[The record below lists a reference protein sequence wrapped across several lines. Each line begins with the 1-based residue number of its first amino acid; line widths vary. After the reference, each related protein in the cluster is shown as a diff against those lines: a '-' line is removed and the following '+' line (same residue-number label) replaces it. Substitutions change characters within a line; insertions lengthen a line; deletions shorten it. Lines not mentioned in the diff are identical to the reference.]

1 MDQYGKLIDKQTLVF
16 ERLLPGPIEK
26 IFAYLWD
33 GEKRGQWFASGAMP
47 TVPGERFEMRF
58 KHSDYS
64 PHKSLAPEKMQE
76 VDRNG
81 HNSINTLIAYEPP
94 HRLAFSFGPQTRP
107 GESSEVEF
115 CLKAEGDK
123 VRLTL
128 THNRIPDRAFL
139 LSVSGGWHS
148 HLDILEY
155 KLRGETPPA
164 FWDVWR
170 RYEGVYDKR
179 HA

>member
-1 MDQYGKLIDKQTLVF
+1 MDQYGRLIDQQTLVF
-16 ERLLPGPIEK
+16 ERLLPGPVEK

-33 GEKRGQWFASGAMP
+33 GEKRGEWFASGAMP
-47 TVPGERFEMRF
+47 TVPGERFKMRF
-58 KHSDYS
+58 KHGDYS
-64 PHKSLAPEKMQE
+64 PHKSEAPENMKE
-76 VDRNG
+76 IDRNG
-81 HNSINTLIAYEPP
+81 HDSVNTLIAYEPP
-94 HRLAFSFGPQTRP
+94 YRLAFSFGPETRP
-107 GESSEVEF
+107 GETSEVEF
-115 CLKAEGDK
+115 CLAPEGDK

-128 THNRIPDRAFL
+128 THRKIPDRAFL

-155 KLRGETPPA
+155 KAKGETPPA

-179 HA
+179 YA